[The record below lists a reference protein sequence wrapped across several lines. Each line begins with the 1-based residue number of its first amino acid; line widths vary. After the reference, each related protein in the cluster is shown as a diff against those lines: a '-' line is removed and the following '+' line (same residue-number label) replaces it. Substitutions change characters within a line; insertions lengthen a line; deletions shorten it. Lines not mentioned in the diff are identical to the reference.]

1 MKHCQQEM
9 TVIQN
14 AWPVVCNFGWLIE
27 ADRNARKGKRY
38 RAEVLNFTARLEDNL
53 FTIQQGMMNGSY
65 VLGPYRK
72 LWVYVPK
79 KRLVMALDYPDRI
92 VQWSLY
98 LYLNPLY
105 DRLFIE
111 DSYACRKD
119 KGSHKAAKRL
129 QYWMCQVQRK
139 PGPGWYCLKLDIS
152 KYFYRVN
159 HEKLLAILERR
170 VKDPAMMAF
179 IRGVVNSRAEPFGLP
194 RWRTPQDTPP
204 EEWLY
209 EVGMPIGNLTSQL
222 FANIYLNE
230 LDQYCKHR
238 LKIHYY
244 IRYMDDVI
252 ILGQDKETLHRWKAA
267 VETFLQEELALD
279 LNSKTSIRPVEIEKF
294 KRKSVMKTYYQKAGI
309 PTARWCVTADVTEAQ
324 AFAKTVGWPVI
335 AKPDNGVG
343 ANGTHKFKNKT
354 ELNKFFQQE
363 GPNVANY
370 ILEEFVDGEIVTFDG
385 VADAN
390 AEPIY
395 AASHVTPDSIMEI
408 AHGKKPMWYY
418 VAPEISPE
426 LRKMGE
432 AALKAFGAKS
442 RFFHLEFFRLKTA
455 KPSLGN
461 AGDILGLEVNMRP
474 AGGYTVD
481 MLNYAGGLDLY
492 QIWADMVAFGAAH
505 HPLARY
511 HRYCCCAGRH
521 DELRY
526 RMPHEELLK
535 KYRSCLNAAP
545 RLPEVLAREMGDQ
558 LYIASFEDEAA
569 MQAFRR
575 DALARP
581 RE

>member
-1 MKHCQQEM
+1 M
-9 TVIQN
+9 TCRVRILCTECRSKCINVAECLCISLSIQL
-14 AWPVVCNFGWLIE
+14 ATY
-27 ADRNARKGKRY
+27 GK
-38 RAEVLNFTARLEDNL
+38 
-53 FTIQQGMMNGSY
+53 
-65 VLGPYRK
+65 
-72 LWVYVPK
+72 
-79 KRLVMALDYPDRI
+79 
-92 VQWSLY
+92 
-98 LYLNPLY
+98 
-105 DRLFIE
+105 
-111 DSYACRKD
+111 AC
-119 KGSHKAAKRL
+119 
-129 QYWMCQVQRK
+129 
-139 PGPGWYCLKLDIS
+139 
-152 KYFYRVN
+152 
-159 HEKLLAILERR
+159 LLAKEILCVIYFAVISLRHIVHIQCSYLEH
-170 VKDPAMMAF
+170 
-179 IRGVVNSRAEPFGLP
+179 
-194 RWRTPQDTPP
+194 
-204 EEWLY
+204 
-209 EVGMPIGNLTSQL
+209 LTCALTVTCCDQWCV
-222 FANIYLNE
+222 NIY
-230 LDQYCKHR
+230 
-238 LKIHYY
+238 
-244 IRYMDDVI
+244 
-252 ILGQDKETLHRWKAA
+252 
-267 VETFLQEELALD
+267 
-279 LNSKTSIRPVEIEKF
+279 
-294 KRKSVMKTYYQKAGI
+294 KSS
-309 PTARWCVTADVTEAQ
+309 
-324 AFAKTVGWPVI
+324 
-335 AKPDNGVG
+335 
-343 ANGTHKFKNKT
+343 
-354 ELNKFFQQE
+354 L
-363 GPNVANY
+363 
-370 ILEEFVDGEIVTFDG
+370 LEEFVDGEIVTFDG

-408 AHGKKPMWYY
+408 AHGKKSMWYY

>member
-1 MKHCQQEM
+1 MNKKKIIGICVVIFVIVFIAVCIAIVQFSKKDLEEAKKGLEETQEKY
-9 TVIQN
+9 
-14 AWPVVCNFGWLIE
+14 GWVEKENI
-27 ADRNARKGKRY
+27 D
-38 RAEVLNFTARLEDNL
+38 VLVAKFNTQVMDNDSSSLNPASTDYLTESNNEYWLEQDARL
-53 FTIQQGMMNGSY
+53 
-65 VLGPYRK
+65 
-72 LWVYVPK
+72 
-79 KRLVMALDYPDRI
+79 
-92 VQWSLY
+92 
-98 LYLNPLY
+98 
-105 DRLFIE
+105 
-111 DSYACRKD
+111 
-119 KGSHKAAKRL
+119 
-129 QYWMCQVQRK
+129 
-139 PGPGWYCLKLDIS
+139 
-152 KYFYRVN
+152 
-159 HEKLLAILERR
+159 
-170 VKDPAMMAF
+170 
-179 IRGVVNSRAEPFGLP
+179 
-194 RWRTPQDTPP
+194 RTD
-204 EEWLY
+204 
-209 EVGMPIGNLTSQL
+209 
-222 FANIYLNE
+222 FNITTGI
-230 LDQYCKHR
+230 KS
-238 LKIHYY
+238 
-244 IRYMDDVI
+244 
-252 ILGQDKETLHRWKAA
+252 A
-267 VETFLQEELALD
+267 
-279 LNSKTSIRPVEIEKF
+279 EIEKF

-363 GPNVANY
+363 GPNAANY

-511 HRYCCCAGRH
+511 HRDCCCAGRH

-558 LYIASFEDEAA
+558 LYIASFEDAAA

>member
-1 MKHCQQEM
+1 MNFVFISPHFPENYWNFCDRLRANGVNVLGIGDAPYETLPALLKSALTEYYRVDNMENYDEM
-9 TVIQN
+9 LRAMGFFTFKYGRIDWVESN
-14 AWPVVCNFGWLIE
+14 NEYWLE
-27 ADRNARKGKRY
+27 QD
-38 RAEVLNFTARLEDNL
+38 ARL
-53 FTIQQGMMNGSY
+53 
-65 VLGPYRK
+65 
-72 LWVYVPK
+72 
-79 KRLVMALDYPDRI
+79 
-92 VQWSLY
+92 
-98 LYLNPLY
+98 
-105 DRLFIE
+105 
-111 DSYACRKD
+111 
-119 KGSHKAAKRL
+119 
-129 QYWMCQVQRK
+129 
-139 PGPGWYCLKLDIS
+139 
-152 KYFYRVN
+152 
-159 HEKLLAILERR
+159 
-170 VKDPAMMAF
+170 
-179 IRGVVNSRAEPFGLP
+179 
-194 RWRTPQDTPP
+194 RTD
-204 EEWLY
+204 
-209 EVGMPIGNLTSQL
+209 
-222 FANIYLNE
+222 FNITTGI
-230 LDQYCKHR
+230 KS
-238 LKIHYY
+238 
-244 IRYMDDVI
+244 
-252 ILGQDKETLHRWKAA
+252 A
-267 VETFLQEELALD
+267 
-279 LNSKTSIRPVEIEKF
+279 EIEKF
-294 KRKSVMKTYYQKAGI
+294 KRKSMMKTYYQKAGI

-363 GPNVANY
+363 GPNAANY

-418 VAPEISPE
+418 VAPKISPE

-432 AALKAFGAKS
+432 AALKAFCAKS

-526 RMPHEELLK
+526 RMPHDELLK